1 MTKQTALISALM
13 ILAFTLDSRA
23 RETVHTWTDDRG
35 VVHYSD
41 RPTSANSRAMEVED
55 SNVLESVLATV
66 PEVKQ
71 PKARRTVQNRPTP
84 DKQEEQCFKARQ
96 RVDSIRAKR
105 RHGYKASED
114 RRLRQQLAQAQERA
128 RFYC

>member
-1 MTKQTALISALM
+1 MRKQTALILALV
-13 ILAFTLDSRA
+13 ILTNTLDGHA
-23 RETVHTWTDDRG
+23 RETVHKWTDDRG

-41 RPTSANSRAMEVED
+41 RPTTADSTVMELEE

-66 PEVKQ
+66 PEVET
-71 PKARRTVQNRPTP
+71 PKPRRTIQNRPTP
-84 DKQEEQCFKARQ
+84 DKREEQCFKARQ